1 MTVANRITKT
11 TAIALALSFA
21 LASTPAEA
29 RRYGGYHGGY
39 HNYHRGGGIGV
50 GGALLGAAIIGGI
63 AVAASNSNNDRDYVP
78 VYEGNGG
85 SGYAPGYEPGY
96 APEVYGNAAPPPP
109 DVRDGRDSAE
119 NGPVEDCTRAAE
131 QQAETRG
138 GNAHVTGIDRV
149 DPIEGG
155 ANVLGYLEIDRG
167 QNAPVQR
174 LGFSCR
180 AAYGQVTGIR
190 LG

>member
-1 MTVANRITKT
+1 MTVANRIARNTG
-11 TAIALALSFA
+11 IALVLSLA
-21 LASTPAEA
+21 LASAPAEA

-39 HNYHRGGGIGV
+39 HNYHRGGGIGL

-63 AVAASNSNNDRDYVP
+63 AVAASNNNRDQPP
-78 VYEGNGG
+78 VYYGDP
-85 SGYAPGYEPGY
+85 SPQPGY
-96 APEVYGNAAPPPP
+96 AQGYEPEVYGEAGPPPP
-109 DVRDGRDSAE
+109 PEALDGRNSAE

-138 GNAHVTGIDRV
+138 GRAHVTGIDRV

-167 QNAPVQR
+167 QNAPLQR

>member
-39 HNYHRGGGIGV
+39 HNYHRGNSIGV

-63 AVAASNSNNDRDYVP
+63 AVAASNNNRDREYAP
-78 VYEGNGG
+78 VYQGDNGPG
-85 SGYAPGYEPGY
+85 YDQGYAPQ
-96 APEVYGNAAPPPP
+96 VYGDAAPPPP
-109 DVRDGRDSAE
+109 FDARQDA
-119 NGPVEDCTRAAE
+119 NGPVEDCTRAVE
-131 QQAETRG
+131 QQAENRG
-138 GNAHVTGIDRV
+138 GRAHVTGIDRV
-149 DPIEGG
+149 DPIDGG

-167 QNAPVQR
+167 RNAPIQR